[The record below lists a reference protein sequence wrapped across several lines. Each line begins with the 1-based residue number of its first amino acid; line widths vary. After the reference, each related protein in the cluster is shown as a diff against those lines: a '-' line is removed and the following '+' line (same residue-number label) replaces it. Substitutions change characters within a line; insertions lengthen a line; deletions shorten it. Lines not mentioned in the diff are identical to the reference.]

1 MRPVIF
7 KKDAT
12 WTWDIRLSNSSG
24 ALDADSTPTVTVY
37 KNGTATGE
45 SVTVTK
51 PSATTGWYQ
60 CSFNPAGEAE
70 LDVYGFAENVTIS
83 SVAQPPHHWHA
94 VVVSPEIVASDIS
107 TSVWANGTRTLS
119 AGTNIVLAKGTGLTG
134 FNDLDASGV
143 RAAVGLSSA
152 NLDTQL
158 STIDSAVDNCESAA
172 LQLLGVEGDVQVV
185 IREAVGLDGAT
196 LTNDLK
202 FISDSCSMIVRS
214 TSDTAAISFMY
225 PSPSLSLT
233 GQVSINDGNFQAVAG
248 AVTFLRSEG
257 DQYFYSLAYNAS
269 DRPSGEG
276 TARYTFSNSGNHVH
290 VMLRVEQVSLSA
302 SGVRSAVGLASAN
315 LDTQLTAI
323 DDFLDTEIAAIKAKT
338 DNLPATPASTSDIP
352 SAATVASTVWSNLT
366 RTLSSGAN
374 IVLAKGTG
382 ITGLNDLDAAGIRS
396 AVGLSSANV
405 DTQLSAIASYIDTE
419 IAAIKAKTDALPS
432 DPADA
437 SDIAASFSSLAST
450 LATIASY
457 IDTEVAAIKAKTD
470 NLPATPAST
479 SDIPSAATVASTVWS
494 NATRTLSAGTNIVL
508 AKGTGVTGFNDLDAA
523 GVRSAVG
530 LASANLDTQLVAID
544 DFLDTEIAAI
554 KAKTDNL
561 PASPAAVS
569 NIPTVVQIRQEMD
582 SNSVKLSEIKSL
594 AILGSGDQSSADFS
608 NDYYDAV
615 ADAVLSRNVS
625 NVEDGLAQHTLG
637 GAILGQLEWSIDGS
651 GNLTVYKTDGTTEL
665 YTKVVNSAVS
675 DGNVITGLE

>member
-60 CSFNPAGEAE
+60 CSFNPAGESE

-134 FNDLDASGV
+134 FNDIDAAGI
-143 RAAVGLSSA
+143 RTAVGLSSA

-202 FISDSCSMIVRS
+202 FISDSCAMIVRS
-214 TSDTAAISFMY
+214 TSDTSAISFMY
-225 PSPSLSLT
+225 PAPSLSLT

-269 DRPSGEG
+269 DRPSSEG

-302 SGVRSAVGLASAN
+302 SGIRSAVGLASAN

-338 DNLPATPASTSDIP
+338 DNLPATPASTSD
-352 SAATVASTVWSNLT
+352 V
-366 RTLSSGAN
+366 
-374 IVLAKGTG
+374 
-382 ITGLNDLDAAGIRS
+382 
-396 AVGLSSANV
+396 
-405 DTQLSAIASYIDTE
+405 
-419 IAAIKAKTDALPS
+419 
-432 DPADA
+432 
-437 SDIAASFSSLAST
+437 
-450 LATIASY
+450 
-457 IDTEVAAIKAKTD
+457 
-470 NLPATPAST
+470 
-479 SDIPSAATVASTVWS
+479 PSAATVASTVWS

-544 DFLDTEIAAI
+544 DFLDTEVSAI

-561 PASPAAVS
+561 PSSPAAVS

-608 NDYYDAV
+608 DSYYDAV

-651 GNLTVYKTDGTTEL
+651 GNLTVYKTDGATEL